1 MRHTLTFLDVHQLLT
16 PRNKMMTTKRS
27 IASLILF
34 FLVGTFSPV
43 WAHEGVIHGEGLEI
57 HPRLEILRVGPDGR
71 FLVSI
76 AQLPDAPLTGE
87 NVQFLIRLEESLA
100 IDDPLL
106 GGQTPF
112 LTESLQVQVTREDG
126 SSYPLEV
133 SPEEAEEGGCRDACP
148 EEGEGY
154 CAGISGL
161 GGRDDWRMPNKAELF
176 SAAQASPPWEQL
188 DQWLWTLDTDA
199 NVPDNAWSVNLADGG
214 ATWGKPKEGVELPVR
229 CVSGP

>member
-1 MRHTLTFLDVHQLLT
+1 MRFSL
-16 PRNKMMTTKRS
+16 
-27 IASLILF
+27 LIL
-34 FLVGTFSPV
+34 LSCGEPSKPAIPMASSSGGDADTDTDADADGDADGDCDESWAWDGEDVAVQPV
-43 WAHEGVIHGEGLEI
+43 TCLAWA
-57 HPRLEILRVGPDGR
+57 
-71 FLVSI
+71 
-76 AQLPDAPLTGE
+76 
-87 NVQFLIRLEESLA
+87 EESQA
-100 IDDPLL
+100 TMDWY
-106 GGQTPF
+106 
-112 LTESLQVQVTREDG
+112 SA
-126 SSYPLEV
+126 V